1 VSELNAYER
10 LRCDVLAEVKDRS
23 LDPAD
28 HSVVARL
35 IDDVVARYQAT
46 SRTGLGGRPL
56 ADQADMIARLRRSLL
71 AWGPLTELLAC
82 DDIEE
87 VFIRGGD
94 VTYID
99 GHGRLASIDEPVTED
114 ELRSIVDRLLATS
127 GASIDE
133 TKAFT
138 QATVLDGRVR
148 LGVVIPPVADCLDAT
163 LRKYVARRE
172 TLAELVALDTLTRP
186 AAELLDAAM
195 KAKTGIL
202 ASGQPGSGKTTL
214 LNALMRAIPSN
225 HRVLCCEDVRELS
238 APIRHG
244 NYYLTRPAGPDGHG
258 EVSLRDL
265 VRMVLGMRPDWICVG
280 EVRGSEAYELTRA
293 GNAGTGL
300 LCSLHANSA
309 ADALQAL
316 VSTAIMAGANVPA
329 PVVRQIFSSTIDLV
343 VHLDREDVQYKR
355 DQTRIRRR
363 VMQIVAVPPMQGAE
377 VEFTVEPIFTRTH
390 FDAPLRPTGAP
401 LPDVLHERLDR
412 VLRAHGS
419 SVTDVL
425 EGRPVPA

>member
-1 VSELNAYER
+1 VNAYEE
-10 LRCDVLAEVKDRS
+10 LRRDVLSEVKDRS
-23 LDPAD
+23 LDP
-28 HSVVARL
+28 SNQVTVSRL
-35 IDDVVARYQAT
+35 IDDVVDRYQA
-46 SRTGLGGRPL
+46 SARTGLGGRAL
-56 ADQADMIARLRRSLL
+56 SDTTDMVQRLRRSLL
-71 AWGPLTELLAC
+71 AWGPLTELIER
-82 DDIEE
+82 DDVEE
-87 VFIRGGD
+87 IFIRGAD
-94 VTYID
+94 VTFID
-99 GHGRLASIDEPVTED
+99 GYGRLASIDEPVTED

-133 TKAFT
+133 AKAFT

-163 LRKYVARRE
+163 LRKYIQRRE
-172 TLAELVALDTLTRP
+172 TLADLVALDTLTRP

-214 LNALMRAIPSN
+214 LNALLRATPAN

-244 NYYLTRPAGPDGHG
+244 NYYLTRAAGPDGQG

-265 VRMVLGMRPDWICVG
+265 VRMVLGMRPDRIVVG
-280 EVRGSEAYELTRA
+280 EVRGAEAYELTRA
-293 GNAGTGL
+293 ANAGCGL

-309 ADALQAL
+309 AEALQAL

-343 VHLDREDVQYKR
+343 IHLDREDVQYKR
-355 DQTRIRRR
+355 DQTGIRRR
-363 VMQIVAVPPMQGAE
+363 VMEIAAIPPMQGST
-377 VEFTVEPIFTRTH
+377 VEFTVEPIFARPD
-390 FDAPLRPTGAP
+390 FEAPLRWTGAP
-401 LPDVLHERLDR
+401 LPDPLRQRLDR
-412 VLRAHGS
+412 VLRAQGS
-419 SVTDVL
+419 SVQDVL
-425 EGRPVPA
+425 EGRPVAV